1 MTTLHNKS
9 DRRREAALRLVA
21 AAVLAGLLAGC
32 NQTQMAKTEYPLDYR
47 DRHPITVREGARQVE
62 VFLGRNRGGL
72 TASQRADV
80 LAFAQWWRREAN
92 SGIVV
97 QVPHGGPGDRA
108 AADSMREIHSIF
120 AQSGVPRNA
129 VYVQQY
135 RPEATSLVSIKI
147 EYSKMVAEVAP
158 CGQWPE
164 DLGPSMNTDYNQNR
178 PYWNLGCASQR
189 NLASMVDNP
198 ADLVQPR
205 GESPAWAARRSV
217 AIDKYRKG
225 ESPSSTYPNDGSH
238 GFDNG
243 KISDL
248 GK

>member
-1 MTTLHNKS
+1 MTSLRITTA
-9 DRRREAALRLVA
+9 RRRHAVFRLFAAAALTS
-21 AAVLAGLLAGC
+21 VLGGC
-32 NQTQMAKTEYPLDYR
+32 YQTQTAKNDIPIDYR
-47 DRHPITVREGARQVE
+47 DRHPITVREGTRQVD

-72 TASQRADV
+72 TPSQRADV
-80 LAFAQWWRREAN
+80 LAFAQWWKREAN

-97 QVPHGGPGDRA
+97 QVPRGGPTDRA

-120 AQSGVPRNA
+120 AQSGVPAKA
-129 VYVQQY
+129 VYMQTY
-135 RPEATSLVSIKI
+135 RPSATALTSIKI
-147 EYSKMVAEVAP
+147 EYSKMVAEVGP

-164 DLGPSMNTDYNQNR
+164 DMGPSMEKSYTQNR
-178 PYWNLGCASQR
+178 PYWNLGCATQR

-198 ADLVQPR
+198 SDLVQPR
-205 GESPAWAARRSV
+205 GEQPAYAARRAV
-217 AIDKYRKG
+217 AIDKYRRG
-225 ESPSSTYPNDGSH
+225 ENPSGTYANDSN

>member
-1 MTTLHNKS
+1 MTSLRRNKA
-9 DRRREAALRLVA
+9 RRRAALRLFA
-21 AAVLAGLLAGC
+21 AATLIGVLGGC
-32 NQTQMAKTEYPLDYR
+32 QSQTAKNEYPFDYR
-47 DRHPITVREGARQVE
+47 DRHPITVREGARHVD
-62 VFLGRNRGGL
+62 VFVGRNRGGL
-72 TASQRADV
+72 TPAQRADV
-80 LAFAQWWRREAN
+80 LAFAQWWKREAN

-97 QVPHGGPGDRA
+97 QVPRGGPTDRA

-120 AQSGVPRNA
+120 AQSGVPGKA
-129 VYVQQY
+129 VYVQPF
-135 RPEATSLVSIKI
+135 RPSPTSLVSIKI
-147 EYSKMVAEVAP
+147 EYSKMVAETGP

-164 DLGPSMNTDYNQNR
+164 DMGPSMEKSYSQNR
-178 PYWNLGCASQR
+178 PYWNFGCASQR

-205 GESPAWAARRSV
+205 GEQPAYAARRSV
-217 AIDKYRKG
+217 ALDKYRKG
-225 ESPSSTYPNDGSH
+225 DNPSGSYPNSSS

>member
-1 MTTLHNKS
+1 MTTMRNNTDK
-9 DRRREAALRLVA
+9 RRDAALRLFA
-21 AAVLAGLLAGC
+21 AAVLTSLLGGC
-32 NQTQMAKTEYPLDYR
+32 YQTQTAKNDYPNDYR
-47 DRHPITVREGARQVE
+47 DRHPITVREGTRQVD

-80 LAFAQWWRREAN
+80 LAFAQWWKREAN

-97 QVPHGGPGDRA
+97 RVPRGGATDRA

-120 AQSGVPRNA
+120 AASGVPRNA
-129 VYVQQY
+129 VFLQQY
-135 RPEATSLVSIKI
+135 RPESASLVSIKI
-147 EYSKMVAEVAP
+147 EYSKMVAEVGP

-164 DLGPSMNTDYNQNR
+164 DLGPSMNKDYNQNR
-178 PYWNLGCASQR
+178 PSWNLGCSTQR

-238 GFDNG
+238 GYDNG
-243 KISDL
+243 KISDV